1 MKKEI
6 YNELKKELL
15 NNDRIENVHKKGDYI
30 TLELNATDYLYTP
43 SEIKFI
49 LHIALLG
56 LNEDFNYYENE
67 SEELQT
73 RYGKFKYVKHERGN
87 RISPNTFIVYS
98 VTYKII

>member
-15 NNDRIENVHKKGDYI
+15 NNDRIEKVSKKGDYI

-43 SEIKFI
+43 NEIKFI
-49 LHIALLG
+49 LHIALMN
-56 LNEDFNYYENE
+56 LNKDFNYCEYENE
-67 SEELQT
+67 ELPT
-73 RYGKFKYVKHERGN
+73 KYGKFKYIKHEQGN
-87 RISPNTFIVYS
+87 SISLNTFIVYS